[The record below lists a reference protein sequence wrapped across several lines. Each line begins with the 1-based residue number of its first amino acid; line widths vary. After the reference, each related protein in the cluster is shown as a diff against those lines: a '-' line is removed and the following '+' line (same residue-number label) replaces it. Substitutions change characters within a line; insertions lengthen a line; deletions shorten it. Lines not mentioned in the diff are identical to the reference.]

1 MLTQQFFSYKMY
13 ILARTS

>member
-1 MLTQQFFSYKMY
+1 MTSGV